1 MIAHQ
6 TAETWAIT
14 TSLPK
19 ELCLDLSVSQLS
31 AASSWSSW
39 ISQVLKY
46 VYLSLKAGF
55 HYNDGVV
62 IRSVELYD
70 LVKQRCD
77 SAYDSAVY
85 DQVKTGSSKSQEEA
99 EELNKSQSVGTCLV
113 IGLSFCFCFRLRQS
127 GFHSIIRGTKRR
139 SHKGS

>member
-19 ELCLDLSVSQLS
+19 ELCLDLSVSLLS

-55 HYNDGVV
+55 HYNDGVAV
-62 IRSVELYD
+62 GVVNRSVELYD

-99 EELNKSQSVGTCLV
+99 EELNK
-113 IGLSFCFCFRLRQS
+113 
-127 GFHSIIRGTKRR
+127 
-139 SHKGS
+139 